1 MALYNVKEDTCM
13 TPINGLPVPEELLT
27 LIKNIL
33 TKTQNIHEICNLLE
47 RRFERYQ
54 IGTLPNSHGFQI
66 GVPWMERKFRF
77 ILANNP
83 KPLSLKEFALRAV
96 SRQIKKIG
104 QMETLEIPDAL
115 KTQLAA
121 CIRETLR

>member
-1 MALYNVKEDTCM
+1 M
-13 TPINGLPVPEELLT
+13 TPINGLPAPEELLT

-33 TKTQNIHEICNLLE
+33 MKTQNIHEICNLLE
-47 RRFERYQ
+47 KRFERYQ

-66 GVPWMERKFRF
+66 GVPWMERRFRF

-96 SRQIKKIG
+96 SRQIMKTD
-104 QMETLEIPDAL
+104 QMETLEIPDVL
-115 KTQLAA
+115 KTQLAD
-121 CIRETLR
+121 CIKDSPRR

>member
-1 MALYNVKEDTCM
+1 M

-33 TKTQNIHEICNLLE
+33 MKTQNIHEICNLLE
-47 RRFERYQ
+47 KRFEQYQ

-66 GVPWMERKFRF
+66 GVPWMERRFRF

-96 SRQIKKIG
+96 SRQIKKTD

-121 CIRETLR
+121 YIRDTLR

>member
-1 MALYNVKEDTCM
+1 M
-13 TPINGLPVPEELLT
+13 TPTNGLPAPEELLT

-33 TKTQNIHEICNLLE
+33 MKTQNIHEICNLLE
-47 RRFERYQ
+47 KRFERYQ

-66 GVPWMERKFRF
+66 GVPWMERRFRF

-96 SRQIKKIG
+96 SCQIKKTNQI
-104 QMETLEIPDAL
+104 ETLEIPDVL
-115 KTQLAA
+115 KTQLAD
-121 CIRETLR
+121 CNKDSPRR